1 MSNLLGEILQTE
13 VNSGMVTFE
22 NHNNDNGFM
31 DCDIVPFERALKERH
46 YEPVGIC
53 KNVPFEP
60 AYAKYSVAFCY
71 KYEDEVYWCHLLET
85 IWFSL
90 LSDVYG
96 RKEAD
101 AIVSRIMGYDR

>member
-1 MSNLLGEILQTE
+1 MSIGEILQTE
-13 VNSGMVTFE
+13 VNSALVTFE
-22 NHNNDNGFM
+22 NHSNDNSFM
-31 DCDIVPFERALKERH
+31 DCDIKTFERLLEVGK

-53 KNVPFEP
+53 KHVPFEP

-71 KYEDEVYWCHLLET
+71 RYEEELYWCHMTET

-96 RKEAD
+96 RKRAD
-101 AIVSRIMGYDR
+101 EIVSKIMGYK

>member
-1 MSNLLGEILQTE
+1 MKIEDILQNE
-13 VNSGMVTFE
+13 LNSALVTFE
-22 NHNNDNGFM
+22 NHSNDNSFM
-31 DCDIVPFERALKERH
+31 ECDIKTFERLLQGNK

-60 AYAKYSVAFCY
+60 SYAKHSIAFCY
-71 KYEDEVYWCHLLET
+71 RYEEELYWCHMTEI

-96 RKEAD
+96 RKKAD
-101 AIVSRIMGYDR
+101 EIISKIMGYSI